1 MHESGF
7 GRVIGALV
15 SPEKTFRSIGERPT
29 WVVPLLLLVLV
40 SAALGYSLSQRVD
53 QEQMIRQQMAD
64 RDEQVSEEQIQQSV
78 QMMEKVGPAMYTG
91 SAIATPLIYLLIA
104 LIFMVSLRLAGSE
117 IGFGQ
122 SFAVTVHAMLPWLIH
137 ALLSLPL
144 LLRLETISPEVMQG
158 GGVLM
163 SNLAPLAPEEASP
176 VVAALLASLD
186 LFTVWTLILLIIGYR
201 VVARVSTVTAA
212 TVSLTLWLL
221 YLAIKLGAT
230 AVFS

>member
-29 WVVPLLLLVLV
+29 WVVPLLLLLLV
-40 SAALGYSLSQRVD
+40 SLALGYSLGERVD
-53 QEQMIRQQMAD
+53 HEEIFRQQMANQ
-64 RDEQVSEEQIQQSV
+64 DEPVSEEQVQQTAEF
-78 QMMEKVGPAMYTG
+78 MEKFGTAMYTA
-91 SAIATPLIYLLIA
+91 SAFLSPVIYLLIA
-104 LIFMVSLRLAGSE
+104 LIFMVALRLAGSE
-117 IGFGQ
+117 IDFGR
-122 SFAVTVHAMLPWLIH
+122 SFAVTVHAMLPWLVH

-144 LLRLETISPEVMQG
+144 LLRLETVSPEVMQG

-163 SNLAPLAPEEASP
+163 SNLATLAPEEASP
-176 VVAALLASLD
+176 VLVTLLSSLD